1 MSNIS
6 LTLKKIF
13 SETDSDFVFTVFD
26 VLERDFKRK
35 LKHRK
40 SIYRYTVL
48 IR

>member
-6 LTLKKIF
+6 LTLKKTF
-13 SETDSDFVFTVFD
+13 SDDCDFVFTVFD
-26 VLERDFKRK
+26 VSERDFKRK